1 MSKPKR
7 DLRAMRI
14 AARDGDHNAA
24 KALLRLF
31 NFDEFAREITL
42 GKPYSKRVRKA
53 IDALTCAVGTEWE
66 ELLLSEPP
74 PRRSKAPNVTLF
86 DD

>member
-31 NFDEFAREITL
+31 NFDEFAREIKP
-42 GKPYSKRVRKA
+42 GKPYSRRVQKA
-53 IDALTCAVGTEWE
+53 IDALTGAVGTEWE
-66 ELLLSEPP
+66 KDLLSDPP

>member
-1 MSKPKR
+1 MPKPKR
-7 DLRAMRI
+7 ELRAMRI
-14 AARDGDHNAA
+14 AARYGDHNAA

-31 NFDEFAREITL
+31 NFDEFAREITP

-74 PRRSKAPNVTLF
+74 PRRSKAPDVTLF